1 MTRGHSAAIAVM
13 LGMVSPIA
21 AGAQTAQ
28 PPAANS
34 TLTTGAAPAS
44 DQSVSPEVQAKL
56 VQGIRR
62 AILMQ
67 PYYTVFDN
75 LGYTLEG
82 RTVTL
87 TGQVLNPTL
96 PKDVQSAVK
105 KVEGVD
111 KVVNKIE
118 VLPPSPMD
126 AEIREQV
133 RQKIYGGFG
142 PLFKYANMPNPPIRI
157 IVKNARVTLY
167 GVVDNETDKNLCT
180 QRVNQIFSVL
190 SVTNNLAVVP
200 PTSNN
205 NTKSNDTSSSKKK

>member
-21 AGAQTAQ
+21 TGAQTAQ

>member
-1 MTRGHSAAIAVM
+1 MTKAQSVAMAVM
-13 LGMVSPIA
+13 LVLAWTMV

-34 TLTTGAAPAS
+34 NLTTGATPTS
-44 DQSVSPEVQAKL
+44 DQSTSPEAQAKL
-56 VQGIRR
+56 VQGIRH

-67 PYYTVFDN
+67 ANYTVFDN

-82 RTVTL
+82 RTVIL

-126 AEIREQV
+126 A
-133 RQKIYGGFG
+133 
-142 PLFKYANMPNPPIRI
+142 
-157 IVKNARVTLY
+157 
-167 GVVDNETDKNLCT
+167 
-180 QRVNQIFSVL
+180 
-190 SVTNNLAVVP
+190 
-200 PTSNN
+200 
-205 NTKSNDTSSSKKK
+205 

>member
-1 MTRGHSAAIAVM
+1 MTKRHSVVIAVM
-13 LGMVSPIA
+13 LAMVWTIA

-34 TLTTGAAPAS
+34 NLTTGATPTS
-44 DQSVSPEVQAKL
+44 DQSMSPEVQAKL

-67 PYYTVFDN
+67 ANYTVFDN
-75 LGYTLEG
+75 LGYTLDG

-87 TGQVLNPTL
+87 IGQVLNPTL

-111 KVVNKIE
+111 KIVNKIE

-126 AEIREQV
+126 AQIRQQV
-133 RQKIYGGFG
+133 QQKIYGGFG
-142 PLFKYANMPNPPIRI
+142 PLFKYANLPNPPIRI
-157 IVKNARVTLY
+157 IVKNSRVTLD
-167 GVVDNETDKNLCT
+167 GVVDSETDKNLCT
-180 QRVNQIFSVL
+180 QRVNQISSVL

-200 PTSNN
+200 PTGNN
-205 NTKSNDTSSSKKK
+205 DKGGSSSKKK

>member
-200 PTSNN
+200 PTS
-205 NTKSNDTSSSKKK
+205 KSK

>member
-1 MTRGHSAAIAVM
+1 MTKAYSVAATVVLAMAWTV
-13 LGMVSPIA
+13 A
-21 AGAQTAQ
+21 AGAQAQ
-28 PPAANS
+28 QPAAANS
-34 TLTTGAAPAS
+34 NLSTGAGPSS
-44 DQSVSPEVQAKL
+44 DQSVSPDVQAKL
-56 VQGIRR
+56 VQGIRH

-67 PYYTVFDN
+67 PNYTVFDN

-82 RTVTL
+82 RTVIL

-96 PKDVQSAVK
+96 PKDVQSSVK

-126 AEIREQV
+126 AQIRQQV
-133 RQKIYGGFG
+133 QQRIYGGFG

-180 QRVNQIFSVL
+180 QRVNQISSVL

-200 PTSNN
+200 PNS
-205 NTKSNDTSSSKKK
+205 KSNPSGNDSSSSKKK

>member
-133 RQKIYGGFG
+133 QQKIYGGFG

>member
-1 MTRGHSAAIAVM
+1 MTKRHSVVIAVM
-13 LGMVSPIA
+13 LAMVWTIA

-34 TLTTGAAPAS
+34 NLTTGATPTS
-44 DQSVSPEVQAKL
+44 DQSMSPEVQAKL

-67 PYYTVFDN
+67 ANYTVFDN
-75 LGYTLEG
+75 LGYTLDG

-87 TGQVLNPTL
+87 IGQVLNPTL

-126 AEIREQV
+126 AQIRQQV
-133 RQKIYGGFG
+133 QQKIYGGFG

-157 IVKNARVTLY
+157 IVKNSRVTLY

-180 QRVNQIFSVL
+180 QRVNQISAVL

-200 PTSNN
+200 PTGNN
-205 NTKSNDTSSSKKK
+205 DKGGSSSKKK

>member
-1 MTRGHSAAIAVM
+1 MTKAHSVAIAVI
-13 LGMVSPIA
+13 LATSWTISAEGQ
-21 AGAQTAQ
+21 AQQ

-34 TLTTGAAPAS
+34 NLSTSAS
-44 DQSVSPEVQAKL
+44 QSSNQGVSPDVQAKL
-56 VQGIRR
+56 VEGIRH

-75 LGYTLEG
+75 LGYSLDG

-87 TGQVLNPTL
+87 TGEVLNPTL
-96 PKDVQSAVK
+96 PKDVERSVK

-111 KVVNKIE
+111 KVINKID

-126 AEIREQV
+126 AQIRQQV
-133 RQKIYGGFG
+133 QQKIYGGYG
-142 PLFKYANMPNPPIRI
+142 PLFKYANLPNPPIRI

-180 QRVNQIFSVL
+180 QRVNQISAVL

-200 PTSNN
+200 PTSGD
-205 NTKSNDTSSSKKK
+205 KAGSSSKKK

>member
-1 MTRGHSAAIAVM
+1 MTKGHSVAIAAA
-13 LGMVSPIA
+13 LAMVWTIA

-34 TLTTGAAPAS
+34 NLTTGATPTS
-44 DQSVSPEVQAKL
+44 DQSMSPEVQAKL
-56 VQGIRR
+56 VQGIRH

-75 LGYTLEG
+75 LGFSLEG

-111 KVVNKIE
+111 KIVNKIE

-126 AEIREQV
+126 AQIRQQV
-133 RQKIYGGFG
+133 QQKIYGGFG
-142 PLFKYANMPNPPIRI
+142 PLFKYANLPNPPIRI
-157 IVKNARVTLY
+157 IVKNSRVTLD

-180 QRVNQIFSVL
+180 QRVNQISSVL

-200 PTSNN
+200 PTGNN
-205 NTKSNDTSSSKKK
+205 DKGGSSSKKK

>member
-1 MTRGHSAAIAVM
+1 MTTGGSDDEAALVVIAVM
-13 LGMVSPIA
+13 LAMVWTIA

-34 TLTTGAAPAS
+34 NLTTGATPTS
-44 DQSVSPEVQAKL
+44 DQSMSPEVQAKL

-67 PYYTVFDN
+67 ANYTVFDN
-75 LGYTLEG
+75 LGYTLDG

-87 TGQVLNPTL
+87 IGQVLNPTL

-111 KVVNKIE
+111 KIVNKIE

-126 AEIREQV
+126 AQIRQQV
-133 RQKIYGGFG
+133 QQKIYGGFG
-142 PLFKYANMPNPPIRI
+142 PLFKYANLPNPPI
-157 IVKNARVTLY
+157 
-167 GVVDNETDKNLCT
+167 
-180 QRVNQIFSVL
+180 
-190 SVTNNLAVVP
+190 P
-200 PTSNN
+200 
-205 NTKSNDTSSSKKK
+205 SS

>member
-1 MTRGHSAAIAVM
+1 MTKWHSVVVAGVFA
-13 LGMVSPIA
+13 MVWTIA

-28 PPAANS
+28 PSAANS
-34 TLTTGAAPAS
+34 NLTTGATPAS
-44 DQSVSPEVQAKL
+44 DQSMSPEVQAKL
-56 VQGIRR
+56 VQGIRH

-67 PYYTVFDN
+67 ANYTVFDN

-111 KVVNKIE
+111 KVINKIE

-126 AEIREQV
+126 AQIRQQV
-133 RQKIYGGFG
+133 QQKIYGGYG

-200 PTSNN
+200 TS
-205 NTKSNDTSSSKKK
+205 KAK